1 MAVNV
6 GSGRGGVV
14 VVRCH
19 DLFSNEE
26 KEKNP
31 FLTRAIDHLGS
42 LARDPHEAREEVL
55 KVATEMAD
63 QEEEVQQ
70 LRKAKA
76 NASKAATKA
85 KAAEKAN
92 RRAKERF
99 DDIVDQLAKELE
111 AEMFASESV
120 NTEARKKVAQLH
132 QEFLMAAVDD
142 DRQRLTKRSALGI
155 LSSFQMF
162 YFAVFFGIVN
172 LTMDTK
178 VTAVIALCF
187 GVFIWY
193 RTTSMRKDFS
203 ELEKEI
209 EKGNPVPDPDVSRY
223 IFKTIW
229 NKRWFKE

>member
-14 VVRCH
+14 VVHCH

-55 KVATEMAD
+55 KVAGEMAD
-63 QEEEVQQ
+63 QEETIQR
-70 LRKAKA
+70 LRKDKA

-92 RRAKERF
+92 RRAKEKF
-99 DDIVDQLAKELE
+99 DEIVDQLAKELE
-111 AEMFASESV
+111 DEMLASESV
-120 NTEARKKVAQLH
+120 NVEARKKVAQLH

-162 YFAVFFGIVN
+162 YFAVFFGMIN
-172 LTMDTK
+172 MMMDTK
-178 VTAVIALCF
+178 TTAVVAICF
-187 GVFIWY
+187 GIFVWY
-193 RTTSMRKDFS
+193 RTASLRKDFD

-209 EKGNPVPDPDVSRY
+209 EKGNPVPDPEVSRY
-223 IFKTIW
+223 IFRTIW